1 MNDLGELL
9 HSARDAIAH
18 ASGPIPERDLQH
30 VHAVVRRARIQRH
43 TVESFGAAAFAGVIG
58 VGAWTAYGHGSRE
71 PVTPASTSPT
81 SSPTSKPT
89 PTPTPTPESP
99 AAMPTTTAVSAVED
113 TKRQWFRMG
122 GQVFADAPLATF
134 PVSASA
140 DKGLPGCTDEQFAWL
155 TKYGLAA
162 RGGISLNEIGA
173 GEGIAPELEYK
184 LTNVATSGAVS
195 VRNLRVE
202 GSFTSQ
208 NPPRFTFACVNGGIG
223 GDEAPY
229 WELATIGDSSPATYV
244 VAPAADGYWNADEKL
259 DPALVGAP
267 FTANLE
273 PGGALELNLILKSPD
288 SSRDFRGRIV
298 GDVVIG
304 DQTYR
309 EVLDEGFLQTA
320 PASLRTVFAI
330 AGFGRL
336 FCFTD
341 EATYQQASVDGVA
354 GGSYESLAPYECTP
368 QALADLVA
376 AAQ

>member
-1 MNDLGELL
+1 VAAVGAGMIVAAIVVLGGCRATPGTAA
-9 HSARDAIAH
+9 SPS
-18 ASGPIPERDLQH
+18 ASGTSGTTEPAGTPSESGN
-30 VHAVVRRARIQRH
+30 AV
-43 TVESFGAAAFAGVIG
+43 AGDG
-58 VGAWTAYGHGSRE
+58 
-71 PVTPASTSPT
+71 SPT
-81 SSPTSKPT
+81 TLPS
-89 PTPTPTPESP
+89 
-99 AAMPTTTAVSAVED
+99 TTAISAVQD
-113 TKRQWFRMG
+113 TQRQWFRDG

-134 PVSASA
+134 PVSAFA
-140 DKGLPGCTDEQFAWL
+140 NNGDFGCTPEQYGWL
-155 TKYGLAA
+155 AKYGIPATE
-162 RGGISLNEIGA
+162 GISLDDMGA
-173 GEGIAPELEYK
+173 GTGIAPVLSYE
-184 LTNVATSGAVS
+184 LTNATTPGTTVS

-202 GSFTSQ
+202 GSFTPQS
-208 NPPRFTFACVNGGIG
+208 PPRFTFACVNGGIG

-244 VAPAADGYWNADEKL
+244 VAPGADGYWDADEQL

-273 PGGALELNLILKSPD
+273 PGGALELNLILESPD